1 MRTEPNQ
8 SPIHWSLTCRRG
20 ESCSE
25 PTRRRGYRRFSA
37 GAATKPPRNFSS
49 PTSASLALEELR
61 ARTLHRPACSEGRRR
76 DVLPTRLPGLGRAVG
91 SFLPHPFPAPGWLA
105 PPTTPHAK
113 AVPRGSRELSPPPRA
128 RPLAVAPFRQTLRLL
143 RGHAPASCSP
153 RQVPP
158 TTHLAVGSNGD
169 RRRLRA
175 RGR

>member
-105 PPTTPHAK
+105 PPTNPHAK

-128 RPLAVAPFRQTLRLL
+128 PPGGSTL
-143 RGHAPASCSP
+143 PANA
-153 RQVPP
+153 PP
-158 TTHLAVGSNGD
+158 TSWPRPGLVLAPTSP
-169 RRRLRA
+169 A
-175 RGR
+175 HHTPGRWK